1 MVEHPTAYPLVRDER
16 GVIRAPGA
24 LMTDAS
30 GDRRAGTGSDWFPTV
45 YDRGIFVDKSMLIK
59 DILMGN
65 QAVLFCRPRRF
76 GKTLAATMLKDFFE
90 CAPCA
95 DPRARGRFE
104 TLSIWE
110 ADQGRWQAHQG
121 RYPVVMLSLKEAAVG
136 TWEEVLSWL
145 ASLVGAEVER
155 HGYLFDSPA
164 LSTYERERL
173 GRLAS
178 GTASFVELGTS
189 LRFLCT
195 ALERHHAEQCIVILD
210 EYDAPITHAHA
221 NGFYQEAVDFM
232 RSWLSGA
239 LKTNPS
245 LAFGI
250 LTGVQRISKETIFS
264 GLNNIDVN
272 TPLNPLSDERFGF
285 TPEEAAALAS
295 YTGHANKTA
304 DLRTWYDGY
313 RFGDSDVYNPWSVLS
328 YLSKN
333 CVAQP
338 YWVNTSSN
346 SVLGR
351 AFKNQGA
358 AEVDQ
363 LLSLL
368 EPGVMFEQP
377 IDPNIAYGELE
388 SRPAA
393 LWSVLYMAGYLTTD
407 DTQFPEDPVRL
418 RPLRVPNVEVRSA
431 FRREVVDRARNAL
444 QDPRRLAPL
453 HDALIAG
460 DQAAFAEQLQ
470 ALVLGSASMYD
481 LTRESECHMLLMGLL
496 FGMPGYGDPVS
507 NREAGY
513 GRFDLQVTPL
523 PDRAAELPLLTVEAK
538 FMSSSSYDQLGE
550 GAPAALDE
558 LARKALNQ
566 IAGKAYDEGHAPLPA
581 PMRWGVAFGGKH
593 VAVAVEKNPGSGQHP
608 QPL

>member
-16 GVIRAPGA
+16 GVIRVPGA

-90 CAPCA
+90 CVPCA

-221 NGFYQEAVDFM
+221 NGFYKEAVDFM

-285 TPEEAAALAS
+285 TPEEAAALAF
-295 YTGHANKTA
+295 YTGHADKAA

-418 RPLRVPNVEVRSA
+418 RPLRVPNVEVRSV

-453 HDALIAG
+453 HDALVAG
-460 DQAAFAEQLQ
+460 DQTMFAEQLQ

-523 PDRAAELPLLTVEAK
+523 PDRTAELPLLTVEVK
-538 FMSSSSYDQLGE
+538 FMGSSSYDQLGE
-550 GAPAALDE
+550 GAPTALDE

-581 PMRWGVAFGGKH
+581 PMHWGVAFGGKH
-593 VAVAVEKNPGSGQHP
+593 VAVAAEKNPRA
-608 QPL
+608 

>member
-1 MVEHPTAYPLVRDER
+1 MIEHPTAYPLVRDER

-245 LAFGI
+245 
-250 LTGVQRISKETIFS
+250 
-264 GLNNIDVN
+264 
-272 TPLNPLSDERFGF
+272 
-285 TPEEAAALAS
+285 
-295 YTGHANKTA
+295 
-304 DLRTWYDGY
+304 
-313 RFGDSDVYNPWSVLS
+313 
-328 YLSKN
+328 
-333 CVAQP
+333 
-338 YWVNTSSN
+338 
-346 SVLGR
+346 
-351 AFKNQGA
+351 
-358 AEVDQ
+358 
-363 LLSLL
+363 
-368 EPGVMFEQP
+368 
-377 IDPNIAYGELE
+377 
-388 SRPAA
+388 
-393 LWSVLYMAGYLTTD
+393 
-407 DTQFPEDPVRL
+407 
-418 RPLRVPNVEVRSA
+418 
-431 FRREVVDRARNAL
+431 
-444 QDPRRLAPL
+444 
-453 HDALIAG
+453 
-460 DQAAFAEQLQ
+460 
-470 ALVLGSASMYD
+470 
-481 LTRESECHMLLMGLL
+481 
-496 FGMPGYGDPVS
+496 
-507 NREAGY
+507 
-513 GRFDLQVTPL
+513 
-523 PDRAAELPLLTVEAK
+523 
-538 FMSSSSYDQLGE
+538 
-550 GAPAALDE
+550 
-558 LARKALNQ
+558 
-566 IAGKAYDEGHAPLPA
+566 
-581 PMRWGVAFGGKH
+581 
-593 VAVAVEKNPGSGQHP
+593 
-608 QPL
+608 

>member
-189 LRFLCT
+189 LRFLYT
-195 ALERHHAEQCIVILD
+195 A
-210 EYDAPITHAHA
+210 
-221 NGFYQEAVDFM
+221 
-232 RSWLSGA
+232 
-239 LKTNPS
+239 
-245 LAFGI
+245 
-250 LTGVQRISKETIFS
+250 
-264 GLNNIDVN
+264 
-272 TPLNPLSDERFGF
+272 
-285 TPEEAAALAS
+285 
-295 YTGHANKTA
+295 
-304 DLRTWYDGY
+304 
-313 RFGDSDVYNPWSVLS
+313 
-328 YLSKN
+328 
-333 CVAQP
+333 
-338 YWVNTSSN
+338 
-346 SVLGR
+346 
-351 AFKNQGA
+351 
-358 AEVDQ
+358 
-363 LLSLL
+363 
-368 EPGVMFEQP
+368 
-377 IDPNIAYGELE
+377 
-388 SRPAA
+388 
-393 LWSVLYMAGYLTTD
+393 
-407 DTQFPEDPVRL
+407 
-418 RPLRVPNVEVRSA
+418 
-431 FRREVVDRARNAL
+431 
-444 QDPRRLAPL
+444 
-453 HDALIAG
+453 
-460 DQAAFAEQLQ
+460 
-470 ALVLGSASMYD
+470 
-481 LTRESECHMLLMGLL
+481 
-496 FGMPGYGDPVS
+496 
-507 NREAGY
+507 
-513 GRFDLQVTPL
+513 
-523 PDRAAELPLLTVEAK
+523 
-538 FMSSSSYDQLGE
+538 
-550 GAPAALDE
+550 
-558 LARKALNQ
+558 
-566 IAGKAYDEGHAPLPA
+566 
-581 PMRWGVAFGGKH
+581 
-593 VAVAVEKNPGSGQHP
+593 
-608 QPL
+608 